1 MRLLW
6 PKARVRRVTELTPE
20 WLAARGLFG
29 LVVDLDNT
37 LVPYGVAPPA
47 KGELAEGN
55 RALAEAGIPVFI
67 VSNAKPGRTR
77 AWARSLGLEGWGLA
91 GKPFPWSLRRAV
103 RRMGLAP
110 HEVAVAG
117 DQLFTDVLGA
127 NLIGAYSVLVEPI
140 EPKKGLPHTR
150 WVRALERRILER
162 IPGPQNGGAQRSE
175 SGE

>member
-20 WLAARGLFG
+20 WLAARGLSG

-47 KGELAEGN
+47 EGDLAEWN
-55 RALAEAGIPVFI
+55 RALADAGIPVCI
-67 VSNAKPGRTR
+67 VSNAKRRRTR
-77 AWARSLGLEGWGLA
+77 AWAEALGREGWGLA
-91 GKPFPWSLRRAV
+91 GKPLPWSLRRAV

-150 WVRALERRILER
+150 WVRALERRVLEAM
-162 IPGPQNGGAQRSE
+162 PGPQNGGAHSPGSE
-175 SGE
+175 R

>member
-20 WLAARGLFG
+20 WLAARGLSG

-47 KGELAEGN
+47 EGDLAEWN
-55 RALAEAGIPVFI
+55 RALADAGIPVYI
-67 VSNAKPGRTR
+67 VSNAKRGRTR
-77 AWARSLGLEGWGLA
+77 AWAEALGREGWGLA
-91 GKPFPWSLRRAV
+91 GKPLPWSLRRAV

-150 WVRALERRILER
+150 WVRALERRVLEAM
-162 IPGPQNGGAQRSE
+162 PGPQNGGAHSPGSE
-175 SGE
+175 R

>member
-6 PKARVRRVTELTPE
+6 PKARVRRVTELTPD
-20 WLAARGLFG
+20 WLATRGLGG

-37 LVPYGVAPPA
+37 LVPYGATPPA
-47 KGELAEGN
+47 GEALAAWN
-55 RALAEAGIPVFI
+55 RSLAEAGIPVFI
-67 VSNAKPGRTR
+67 VSNAKPTRTR
-77 AWARSLGLEGWGLA
+77 AWARALGLEGWGLA

-103 RRMGLAP
+103 RRMGLEP
-110 HEVAVAG
+110 RQVAVAG

-140 EPKKGLPHTR
+140 EPRRGLPHTR
-150 WVRALERRILER
+150 WVRALERHILER
-162 IPGPQNGGAQRSE
+162 IPDPQNGGAQGSE

>member
-20 WLAARGLFG
+20 WLAERGLGG

-37 LVPYGVAPPA
+37 LVPYGVRPPA
-47 KGELAEGN
+47 EGELAAWN
-55 RALAEAGIPVFI
+55 RALAEAGIPVLI
-67 VSNAKPGRTR
+67 VSNAKRGRTR
-77 AWARSLGLEGWGLA
+77 AWAEALEREGWGLA

-103 RRMGLAP
+103 QKMGLAP
-110 HEVAVAG
+110 REVAVAG

-150 WVRALERRILER
+150 WVRALERRVLAGM
-162 IPGPQNGGAQRSE
+162 PDPPNGGASDPE
-175 SGE
+175 PEG

>member
-1 MRLLW
+1 MRLLR
-6 PKARVRRVTELTPE
+6 PKARVARITELTPE
-20 WLAARGLFG
+20 WLAARGLRG

-37 LVPYGVAPPA
+37 LAPYGVAPPA
-47 KGELAEGN
+47 QGGLAAWN
-55 RALAEAGIPVFI
+55 RSLAEAGVPVLI

-77 AWARSLGLEGWGLA
+77 DWAEALGREGWGLA
-91 GKPFPWSLRRAV
+91 GKPLPWSLRRAL

-110 HEVAVAG
+110 HETAVAG

-150 WVRALERRILER
+150 WVRALERRILDR
-162 IPGPQNGGAQRSE
+162 MPAPQNGGGWEPE